1 MNTKK
6 IFWVNNHLI
15 ILVFDISSNGYNI
28 IVKCGNS
35 YYYYYYYYYYIYKT
49 EAFETPTIFHVSTIL
64 KKKKTFLKPGI
75 IKMKKKKH
83 PKISAKK
90 NSQKPKTR
98 KFPSAQNQNPII
110 KTLSPFNANTVTQ
123 THQTPSLLLYTVP
136 SPSSNKQFPPCLSLR
151 TCSPA
156 SNLFPSLP
164 SFQAFFCRSN
174 QYPL

>member
-1 MNTKK
+1 MEK
-6 IFWVNNHLI
+6 LI
-15 ILVFDISSNGYNI
+15 DVLI
-28 IVKCGNS
+28 
-35 YYYYYYYYYYIYKT
+35 YIYIT
-49 EAFETPTIFHVSTIL
+49 ETFETPTIFHVSTIL
-64 KKKKTFLKPGI
+64 KKKKKFLRPSI
-75 IKMKKKKH
+75 IKKKKNTQKFQLK
-83 PKISAKK
+83 KIAK
-90 NSQKPKTR
+90 SLKPW

-123 THQTPSLLLYTVP
+123 THQTPSLLLHAVP

-164 SFQAFFCRSN
+164 SFQAFFYRSN